1 MGNCLSKDQSQDVED
16 VITTA
21 AEIAAKHVPNLTPK
35 EEPTPK
41 EPRTLISNRP
51 NMDLKEEKLDPKKTT
66 AMLEMGIEVIDIFQK
81 VAKATEM
88 VLPSPLG
95 DVLEKVTG
103 VLNVLKVSP
112 FYKSM
117 PTPKSNPLVCIENG
131 RE

>member
-1 MGNCLSKDQSQDVED
+1 VL
-16 VITTA
+16 TTA
-21 AEIAAKHVPNLTPK
+21 AEIAWKHLPNLTHQSAPIPK
-35 EEPTPK
+35 ES
-41 EPRTLISNRP
+41 RTLISNRP
-51 NMDLKEEKLDPKKTT
+51 NMDLKEEKLDPKKTK
-66 AMLEMGIEVIDIFQK
+66 AMLEMGIEVIDLFQK
-81 VAKATEM
+81 VAKAAEM

-117 PTPKSNPLVCIENG
+117 PTPKPNPLVCIENG

>member
-16 VITTA
+16 VLTTA
-21 AEIAAKHVPNLTPK
+21 AEIASKHVPNLAPK
-35 EEPTPK
+35 EGPTPK

-51 NMDLKEEKLDPKKTT
+51 NTNLKEEKLDPKKTK
-66 AMLEMGIEVIDIFQK
+66 AMLEMGIEVIDLFQK
-81 VAKATEM
+81 VAKATEL

-112 FYKSM
+112 FINQWQRQNLILSYA
-117 PTPKSNPLVCIENG
+117 
-131 RE
+131 